1 MPVTREDLL
10 HRIYNLIE
18 YGIVID
24 TETTG
29 LGDGDTVVELAAVR
43 VKDRS
48 VLINTLVVPNSPM
61 GDAAYRVHGIT
72 AVEAS
77 AGGITITDAFNQL
90 HAKASALP
98 MDKRI
103 ISAYNLPFD
112 QRLITQSLHLEDDSA
127 ATLDAKMA
135 WLDAKMAWLEATGVK
150 PDSRI
155 YAAPRC
161 IMELASRFFI
171 EHLEWDSKY
180 SNFKRLSLER
190 CITLAGIQ
198 RVGTAHRALSD
209 ALATVDLLRYIANRV

>member
-72 AVEAS
+72 AAEAS

-135 WLDAKMAWLEATGVK
+135 WLEATGVK

-161 IMELASRFFI
+161 IMELATRLFI
-171 EHLEWDSKY
+171 DHLEWDSNR
-180 SNFKRLSLER
+180 SSFKRLSLER
-190 CITLAGIQ
+190 CVELAGIK
-198 RVGTAHRALSD
+198 REGTAHRALSD
-209 ALATVDLLRYIANRV
+209 VLATVDLLHYFAQHEDYF

>member
-10 HRIYNLIE
+10 LQVCNLIE

-29 LGDGDTVVELAAVR
+29 LGDGDSVAELAAVR

-48 VLINTLVVPNSPM
+48 VLIDTLVVPNSTM
-61 GDAAYRVHGIT
+61 GDAAYGVHGIT

-77 AGGITITDAFNQL
+77 AGGITITDAINQL
-90 HAKASALP
+90 HAKACALP
-98 MDKRI
+98 IDKRI

-135 WLDAKMAWLEATGVK
+135 WLEATGVK
-150 PDSRI
+150 PDTRI

-171 EHLEWDSKY
+171 EQLEWDSKY

-190 CITLAGIQ
+190 CVELAGIK
-198 RVGTAHRALSD
+198 REGTAHRALSD
-209 ALATVDLLRYIANRV
+209 AQATADLLRYIANRV